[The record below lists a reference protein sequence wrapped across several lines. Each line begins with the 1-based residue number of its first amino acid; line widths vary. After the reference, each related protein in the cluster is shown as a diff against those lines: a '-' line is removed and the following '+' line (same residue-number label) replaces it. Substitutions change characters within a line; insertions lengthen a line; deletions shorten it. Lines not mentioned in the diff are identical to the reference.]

1 MRGRAALT
9 LAALL
14 AAAGLVVT
22 AAPAAAACTWLSCT
36 QVYNATSSQGNILVA
51 AQWQSSTYNSS
62 SKQTVRPGKTSTL
75 RDVNAFWLPT
85 GCTGT
90 STYGTFYGG
99 RWYQPA
105 RDRYSIR
112 VRC

>member
-1 MRGRAALT
+1 MRARLGRM
-9 LAALL
+9 
-14 AAAGLVVT
+14 V
-22 AAPAAAACTWLSCT
+22 AAAALGLALVAVPAPAYAVCTWLSCT
-36 QVYNATSSQGNILVA
+36 QVYNQPTSQGNILVA

>member
-1 MRGRAALT
+1 MTRLRALT
-9 LAALL
+9 VALL
-14 AAAGLVVT
+14 AVAGLV
-22 AAPAAAACTWLSCT
+22 ASAPSAAAACTWLSCT
-36 QVYNATSSQGNILVA
+36 QVYSAVSSQGNILVA